1 MLEIKVTY
9 FPTVDS
15 EAGPLCISERLS
27 TEKLAATSNL
37 LPGET
42 ANKLTRILFENSEAF
57 KDDYKNYTHSSK
69 LSSTVELSQRDVSNQ
84 LNEKNDASDAVLFPF
99 YVTYGIVSNLGNRY
113 SIVLAESREEA
124 QKQVKSI
131 CGNKYCAIYNKKAFG
146 DQAERY
152 NLTLVA
158 LQPQQMRSR

>member
-9 FPTVDS
+9 FPTSDS

-27 TEKLAATSNL
+27 TEKLVATSNL

-42 ANKLTRILFENSEAF
+42 ANKLTRILFENSAAF

-69 LSSTVELSQRDVSNQ
+69 PSSTVELSQRDVSNQ
-84 LNEKNDASDAVLFPF
+84 LNEKINASDAVLFPF
-99 YVTYGIVSNLGNRY
+99 YVTYGVGSNLGNRY
-113 SIVLAESREEA
+113 SIVLAESHEEA

-131 CGNKYCAIYNKKAFG
+131 CGNKYCAIYNKKSLA
-146 DQAERY
+146 
-152 NLTLVA
+152 TK
-158 LQPQQMRSR
+158 RSSTI

>member
-69 LSSTVELSQRDVSNQ
+69 LSSTVELSQRNVSNQ
-84 LNEKNDASDAVLFPF
+84 LNEKNNASDAVLFPF
-99 YVTYGIVSNLGNRY
+99 YVTYGVGTNLAHCFSTIRAKDY
-113 SIVLAESREEA
+113 AAAEKLVIDVCGRQYAFVYDAAQFAGQVEA
-124 QKQVKSI
+124 
-131 CGNKYCAIYNKKAFG
+131 
-146 DQAERY
+146 Y
-152 NLTLVA
+152 NLKLVA
-158 LQPQQMRSR
+158 LQPQRML

>member
-9 FPTVDS
+9 FPISGS

-27 TEKLAATSNL
+27 TELLATAAEA

-42 ANKLTRILFENSEAF
+42 AKKLTRILFENSKEF
-57 KDDYKNYTHSSK
+57 KDEFLKYTHSSK
-69 LSSTVELSQRDVSNQ
+69 PSSSVELSQCDVSDQ
-84 LNEKNDASDAVLFPF
+84 LNEKNDASDTRLFPF
-99 YVTYGIVSNLGNRY
+99 YVTYGFGSNLGNRY
-113 SIVLAESREEA
+113 SIVLAESHEEA

-131 CGNKYCAIYNKKAFG
+131 CGNKYCAIYNKKEFG
-146 DQAERY
+146 NQAEQY

>member
-9 FPTVDS
+9 FPPVGS
-15 EAGPLCISERLS
+15 YNGASCISKGIPMLQLVNER
-27 TEKLAATSNL
+27 TEF
-37 LPGET
+37 PGNVARE
-42 ANKLTRILFENSEAF
+42 LVRILYENCEEF
-57 KDDYKNYTHSSK
+57 KIEFDDMQATRASRMS
-69 LSSTVELSQRDVSNQ
+69 VELSQSSVSNQ

-99 YVTYGIVSNLGNRY
+99 YVTYGAGSNLGNRY
-113 SIVLAESREEA
+113 SIVLAESHEEA

-131 CGNKYCAIYNKKAFG
+131 CGNKYCAIYNKKEFG
-146 DQAERY
+146 NQAEQY

>member
-9 FPTVDS
+9 FPTSDS

-27 TEKLAATSNL
+27 TQKLAATSNL

-42 ANKLTRILFENSEAF
+42 ANKLTRILFENSKEF
-57 KDDYKNYTHSSK
+57 KDEFAEYTHSSK
-69 LSSTVELSQRDVSNQ
+69 PSSTVELSRCDISNQ
-84 LNEKNDASDAVLFPF
+84 LNEKINASDAVLFPF
-99 YVTYGIVSNLGNRY
+99 YVTYGVGSNLGNRY
-113 SIVLAESREEA
+113 SIVLADSHEEA

-131 CGNKYCAIYNKKAFG
+131 CGNKYCAIYNKKEFG
-146 DQAERY
+146 NLAEQY

>member
-9 FPTVDS
+9 FPISGS

-27 TEKLAATSNL
+27 TQILALANNMMA
-37 LPGET
+37 GDT
-42 ANKLTRILFENSEAF
+42 ANKLTRILFENSEEF
-57 KDDYKNYTHSSK
+57 KAEYKNYAHGSK

-99 YVTYGIVSNLGNRY
+99 YVTYGAGSNLGNRY
-113 SIVLAESREEA
+113 SIVLAESHEEA

-131 CGNKYCAIYNKKAFG
+131 CGNKYCAIYNKKEFG
-146 DQAERY
+146 NQAEQY

>member
-9 FPTVDS
+9 FPTSDS

-27 TEKLAATSNL
+27 TELLATAAKA
-37 LPGET
+37 LPGV
-42 ANKLTRILFENSEAF
+42 ENSKEF

-84 LNEKNDASDAVLFPF
+84 LNEKNNASDAVLFPF
-99 YVTYGIVSNLGNRY
+99 YVTYGVGSNLGNRY
-113 SIVLAESREEA
+113 SIVLAESHEEA

-131 CGNKYCAIYNKKAFG
+131 CGNKYCAIYNKKEFG
-146 DQAERY
+146 NQAEQY